1 MNTTRRDTPAMIMAI
16 ISTTFLTALITW
28 LFTIGTWWAITI
40 AILAALL
47 ALVMVYGIV
56 ESAQVVPRDE
66 KGKRL

>member
-1 MNTTRRDTPAMIMAI
+1 MNTTRRDTPAMVMAI
-16 ISTTFLTALITW
+16 ISTLLLTAIIIW

-56 ESAQVVPRDE
+56 ESAQVVLRDE
-66 KGKRL
+66 KGKRT